1 MHYGHRVD
9 VLLCLS
15 VALFYSREIT
25 HKAPLVSNGLGT
37 PDLQLSLCLLFAWVV
52 VAAILIRGAKSTG
65 KASYFLAI
73 FPYIIMVV
81 LLIQT
86 LMLEGAWTGISFFF
100 TPQWDKLASVEVGCC
115 CAWRLCA

>member
-1 MHYGHRVD
+1 M
-9 VLLCLS
+9 
-15 VALFYSREIT
+15 
-25 HKAPLVSNGLGT
+25 
-37 PDLQLSLCLLFAWVV
+37 PDWRLSLCLLFAWVV

-86 LMLEGAWTGISFFF
+86 LMLEGAWTGIWFFF
-100 TPQWDKLASVEVGCC
+100 KPQWDKLLTVEVGLGRAMRLHGMQ
-115 CAWRLCA
+115 CALHDRPNCLFRFV